1 MKELIRKILNEE
13 ISSQVRRRIPTFEET
28 FKHYRKAF
36 IDYKIRNFEAYW
48 NLIMETVSE
57 TLYHAWFIN
66 TVPDDDWDESEKFI
80 QDYLTKKYYNKTEEM
95 WEKKHRKRLNESKT
109 INYPKLINNILSSYK
124 EEDFICDIDVSYYN
138 EVYEIAVKID
148 KKEFEK
154 KYEKEDINYATILM
168 TGYLDRIKRNI
179 IRDIKTL
186 LPVDVFV
193 WFRQINCDKKINESE
208 DKNQSLLLLLNQY
221 GLYEF
226 MKMTGLSLPQIISKT
241 GELSREVLERY
252 IKDFVENEAESI
264 PGSDGD
270 IGFVFPIPLSKNK
283 EVESF
288 YMSKGVVTVEIKLY
302 DSNDRVVA
310 GSYEKLVNLSDSEIN
325 RIVKEI
331 IDWGEDT
338 YYEI

>member
-1 MKELIRKILNEE
+1 MNLQENI
-13 ISSQVRRRIPTFEET
+13 RRILREESQ
-28 FKHYRKAF
+28 KQ
-36 IDYKIRNFEAYW
+36 
-48 NLIMETVSE
+48 S
-57 TLYHAWFIN
+57 
-66 TVPDDDWDESEKFI
+66 
-80 QDYLTKKYYNKTEEM
+80 
-95 WEKKHRKRLNESKT
+95 RLLS
-109 INYPKLINNILSSYK
+109 NI
-124 EEDFICDIDVSYYN
+124 EED
-138 EVYEIAVKID
+138 
-148 KKEFEK
+148 
-154 KYEKEDINYATILM
+154 
-168 TGYLDRIKRNI
+168 
-179 IRDIKTL
+179 
-186 LPVDVFV
+186 
-193 WFRQINCDKKINESE
+193 
-208 DKNQSLLLLLNQY
+208 
-221 GLYEF
+221 GLYQV
-226 MKMTGLSLPQIISKT
+226 MKDTGLSLPQIISKT

-264 PGSDGD
+264 VGSDGD